1 MGHTISGK
9 EAGDVGGDTV
19 HHTHM
24 LNTLRAFEMNTSA
37 ISGACGTQ
45 GGWWQ
50 LLGDALEHWACSLA
64 HMLSRDMLGTTCGD
78 EEGTVPPEP
87 HFAKSCEFTR
97 DTPCDNENDR
107 LMTDEQK
114 MNS

>member
-1 MGHTISGK
+1 M
-9 EAGDVGGDTV
+9 GGDTV

-87 HFAKSCEFTR
+87 QFAKLCMHLAPCCLISTLGHALLCSHAASC
-97 DTPCDNENDR
+97 R
-107 LMTDEQK
+107 L
-114 MNS
+114 